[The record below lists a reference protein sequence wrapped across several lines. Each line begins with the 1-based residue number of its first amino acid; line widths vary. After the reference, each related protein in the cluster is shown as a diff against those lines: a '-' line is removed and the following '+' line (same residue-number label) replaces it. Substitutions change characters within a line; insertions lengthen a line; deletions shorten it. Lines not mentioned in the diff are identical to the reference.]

1 MSKFK
6 SILIFIFFSL
16 QTLTTY
22 SQDAGESVPL
32 LQFLKEIEKDFSS
45 NFSYADAAV
54 EGIFIDYPGKYK
66 SLEEALDFLKKN
78 TPFDYTLLRDNIIAV
93 SPVNG
98 TLNYCGFIFDLVS
111 GLPISGASINSDGQ
125 KVLSDSSGKF
135 TIKLPKNADKVTVNY
150 IGFKSLELS
159 FDDFSNTSC
168 PRFYL
173 VQQVEPLDLI
183 FLQNYITKGITKTS
197 TGELQISYRNF
208 GILPG
213 LVEPDVLQT
222 IQALPGIISSNETVS
237 YLNVRGGT
245 HDQNLFLWDG
255 IKMYQTSHF
264 FGMISAFN
272 PYLTEEVSLIKNG
285 SSVVFG
291 DGVSSVI
298 SMKTS
303 QELNDSLK
311 VSAGLNMINADIYLD
326 TPLSKKASIQLAARS
341 SYNDL
346 LETPTYRQYFNKV
359 FQNSDV
365 TNSIANATDRQDDFS
380 FFDTSLRGLFQL
392 SSKDFLRANFLYT
405 NNDLFVKQ
413 DEFRTSLIQS
423 RVSNLKQTNL
433 ASGIFYERKWND
445 KLKSN
450 VQLYGSNYTIEA
462 TNLNVISEQK
472 LSQENDVKEWGAILG
487 TDISLNTLF
496 SLKTG
501 YQINETAITN
511 FEETTGNRNPAGLRE
526 TLLTHSVYSE
536 INYVSSNLLTR
547 FRLGARAN
555 HISEFNSVHFEPR
568 LSFNQRF
575 WNFFTLEVLAEK
587 KSQTTSQVIDFQ
599 TDFLGV
605 ENRRWVLSK
614 PDEIPILIS
623 NQLSLGLNYKQNG
636 LLLNAEAYIK
646 KIDGITTQSQ
656 GFQNQ
661 FQFIRTHGS
670 YEVMGIDFLLHKDF
684 NGFSGWLSYS
694 ISENNYFFEDL
705 DPQYF
710 HNNID
715 ITNVVA
721 LGLSYDFNRIKLS
734 TGFNWHTGRPTTL
747 PVENEEVINNE
758 IQYNTP
764 NSSRLPEYFRIDLS
778 ATYTFNLMPGVKAF
792 TGVSLWNLLGNK
804 NVYNS
809 FYRLDREFE
818 LEKIDQTGLGFTPN
832 FTFRVTF

>member
-1 MSKFK
+1 MASVSFG
-6 SILIFIFFSL
+6 
-16 QTLTTY
+16 QE
-22 SQDAGESVPL
+22 AGESVPL
-32 LQFLKEIEKDFSS
+32 IQVLKEIEKDFSS
-45 NFSYADAAV
+45 NFSFADAAI
-54 EGIFIDYPGKYK
+54 EGVFIDNPAK
-66 SLEEALDFLKKN
+66 SKTLEEALAFLKKN
-78 TPFDYTLLRDNIIAV
+78 TPFDYTLLRDNIIAI
-93 SPVNG
+93 SPLNG
-98 TLNYCGFIFDLVS
+98 SISYCGYLFDLVS
-111 GLPISGASINSDGQ
+111 GLPVSGASINSNGQ
-125 KVLSDSSGKF
+125 KVLSDASGKF
-135 TIKLPKNADKVTVNY
+135 SIKLASDKKKVNVNF
-150 IGFKSLELS
+150 IGFKTLEIAV
-159 FDDFSNTSC
+159 DDLSNTNC
-168 PRFYL
+168 NRFFL
-173 VQQVEPLDLI
+173 FQKVEPLDLI

-197 TGELQISYRNF
+197 TGELQISYKNF

-285 SSVVFG
+285 SSVVYG

-298 SMKTS
+298 AMKTS
-303 QELNDSLK
+303 QEINDSLK
-311 VSAGLNMINADIYLD
+311 VSAGLNLINADLYLD
-326 TPLSKKASIQLAARS
+326 TPLNKKASLQIAARS

-346 LETPTYRQYFNKV
+346 VETPTYRQYFKKV

-392 SSKDFLRANFLYT
+392 TSKDFLRANFLFT

-423 RVSNLKQTNL
+423 RISNLKQTNL

-450 VQLYGSNYTIEA
+450 IQLYGSNYTIEA

-472 LSQENDVKEWGAILG
+472 LTQENDVKEWGAIFS
-487 TDISLNTLF
+487 TDVSLSSLF
-496 SLKTG
+496 LLKSG
-501 YQINETAITN
+501 YQINETTITN
-511 FEETTGNRNPAGLRE
+511 FEESNTSRNQAEFRE
-526 TLLTHSVYSE
+526 TLLTQSLYSE

-555 HISEFNSVHFEPR
+555 HISEFNSIHFEPR

-623 NQLSLGLNYKQNG
+623 NQLSLGLNYKRNG

-646 KIDGITTQSQ
+646 NVDGITTQSQ

-661 FQFIRTHGS
+661 FQFDRTHGD
-670 YEVMGIDFLLHKDF
+670 YEVKGIDFLLHKDF

-694 ISENNYFFEDL
+694 ISENNYFFEEL
-705 DPQYF
+705 NPQNF

-715 ITNVVA
+715 ITNTIA
-721 LGLSYDFNRIKLS
+721 LGLSYDINRFKLS
-734 TGFNWHTGRPTTL
+734 TGFNWHTGKPTTL
-747 PVENEEVINNE
+747 PVENEEIIGNE
-758 IQYNTP
+758 IQYNFP
-764 NSSRLPEYFRIDLS
+764 NSSRLPDYFRIDLS
-778 ATYTFNLMPGVKAF
+778 ATYNFNLMRGVNAF
-792 TGVSLWNLLGNK
+792 TGVSIWNLLGNK
-804 NVYNS
+804 NIYNS

-818 LEKIDQTGLGFTPN
+818 LEKIEQTGLGFTPN
-832 FTFRVTF
+832 VTFRINF

>member
-1 MSKFK
+1 MNNLKLFL
-6 SILIFIFFSL
+6 LIISFHFLALVSFG
-16 QTLTTY
+16 QEV
-22 SQDAGESVPL
+22 GESLPIV
-32 LQFLKEIEKDFSS
+32 QVLKEIEKDFSS
-45 NFSYADAAV
+45 SFSYADATL
-54 EGIFIDYPGKYK
+54 EGIFIDNPPKANT
-66 SLEEALDFLKKN
+66 LEEALNFLRKN
-78 TPFDYTLLRDNIIAV
+78 TPFDYTLLTDNIIAI
-93 SPVNG
+93 SPLNG
-98 TLNYCGFIFDLVS
+98 TNSYCGFIFDLVS
-111 GLPISGASINSDGQ
+111 GLPVSGASINSNGL
-125 KVLSDSSGKF
+125 KVLSDDSGKF
-135 TIKLPKNADKVTVNY
+135 TIKLAENDGKITVNY
-150 IGFKSLELS
+150 LGFKTLEIAV
-159 FDDFSNTSC
+159 DDFSNTSC
-168 PRFYL
+168 TRFYL
-173 VQQVEPLDLI
+173 FQKVEPLDLI

-197 TGELQISYRNF
+197 TGELQISYKDF

-285 SSVVFG
+285 SSVLYG

-298 SMKTS
+298 AMKTS
-303 QELNDSLK
+303 QEINDSLK

-326 TPLSKKASIQLAARS
+326 TPLNKKASLQIAARS
-341 SYNDL
+341 SYNDIV
-346 LETPTYRQYFNKV
+346 ETPTYRQYFKKV
-359 FQNSDV
+359 FQNSDL
-365 TNSIANATDRQDDFS
+365 TNSIVNATNRQDDFS
-380 FFDTSLRGLFQL
+380 FFDTSLRGLYQL
-392 SSKDFLRANFLYT
+392 TQKDFLRTNLLFT

-423 RVSNLKQTNL
+423 RISNLKQTNL

-450 VQLYGSNYTIEA
+450 IQLYGSNYTIEA

-472 LSQENDVKEWGAILG
+472 LTQKNDVKEWGAILS
-487 TDISLNTLF
+487 TDLSLSSLF
-496 SLKTG
+496 SLKSG
-501 YQINETAITN
+501 YQINETTITN
-511 FEETTGNRNPAGLRE
+511 FEETNTSRNQAGFRE
-526 TLLTHSVYSE
+526 TLLTQSHYSE
-536 INYVSSNLLTR
+536 INYVSLNLFTR

-555 HISEFNSVHFEPR
+555 YISKFNSIHIEPR

-575 WNFFTLEVLAEK
+575 WNFFTLEVLAEQ

-623 NQLSLGLNYKQNG
+623 KQISLGLNYKRNG

-646 KIDGITTQSQ
+646 NVDGITTQSQ

-661 FQFIRTHGS
+661 FQFIRTHGN

-694 ISENNYFFEDL
+694 ISENNYFFEEL
-705 DPQYF
+705 DPQHF

-721 LGLSYDFNRIKLS
+721 LGLSYDFNRFKLS

-747 PVENEEVINNE
+747 PVENEEIINNE
-758 IQYNTP
+758 IQYSSPNTT
-764 NSSRLPEYFRIDLS
+764 RLPEYFRIDLS
-778 ATYTFNLMPGVKAF
+778 VTYNFKLMTGVKAF

-804 NVYNS
+804 NIYNS
-809 FYRLDREFE
+809 FYRLDRDFE
-818 LEKIDQTGLGFTPN
+818 IEKIEQTGLGFTPN
-832 FTFRVTF
+832 VTFRVSF

>member
-1 MSKFK
+1 MNK
-6 SILIFIFFSL
+6 LIVFLLIITSNFLASVSFG
-16 QTLTTY
+16 QE
-22 SQDAGESVPL
+22 AGESVPL
-32 LQFLKEIEKDFSS
+32 IQVLKEIEKDFSS
-45 NFSYADAAV
+45 NFSFADAAI
-54 EGIFIDYPGKYK
+54 EGVFIDNPAK
-66 SLEEALDFLKKN
+66 SKTLEEALAFLKKN
-78 TPFDYTLLRDNIIAV
+78 TPFDYTLLRDNIIAI
-93 SPVNG
+93 SPLNG
-98 TLNYCGFIFDLVS
+98 SISYCGYLFDLVS
-111 GLPISGASINSDGQ
+111 GLPVSGASINSNGQ
-125 KVLSDSSGKF
+125 KVLSDASGKF
-135 TIKLPKNADKVTVNY
+135 SIKLASDKKKVNVNF
-150 IGFKSLELS
+150 IGFKTLEIAV
-159 FDDFSNTSC
+159 DDLSNTNC
-168 PRFYL
+168 NRFFL
-173 VQQVEPLDLI
+173 FQKVEPLDLI

-197 TGELQISYRNF
+197 TGELQISYKNF

-285 SSVVFG
+285 SSVVYG

-298 SMKTS
+298 AMKTS
-303 QELNDSLK
+303 QEINDSLK
-311 VSAGLNMINADIYLD
+311 VSAGLNLINADLYLD
-326 TPLSKKASIQLAARS
+326 TPLNKKASLQIAARS

-346 LETPTYRQYFNKV
+346 VETPTYRQYFKKV

-392 SSKDFLRANFLYT
+392 TSKDFLRANFLFT

-423 RVSNLKQTNL
+423 RISNLKQTNL

-450 VQLYGSNYTIEA
+450 IQLYGSNYTIEA

-472 LSQENDVKEWGAILG
+472 LTQENDVKEWGAIFS
-487 TDISLNTLF
+487 TDVSLSSLF
-496 SLKTG
+496 LLKSG
-501 YQINETAITN
+501 YQINETTITN
-511 FEETTGNRNPAGLRE
+511 FEESNTSRNQAEFRE
-526 TLLTHSVYSE
+526 TLLTQSLYSE

-555 HISEFNSVHFEPR
+555 HISEFNSIHFEPR

-623 NQLSLGLNYKQNG
+623 NQLSLGLNYKRNG

-646 KIDGITTQSQ
+646 NVDGITTQSQ

-661 FQFIRTHGS
+661 FQFDRTHGD
-670 YEVMGIDFLLHKDF
+670 YEVKGIDFLLHKDF

-694 ISENNYFFEDL
+694 ISENNYFFEEL
-705 DPQYF
+705 NPQNF

-715 ITNVVA
+715 ITNTIA
-721 LGLSYDFNRIKLS
+721 LGLSYDINRFKLS
-734 TGFNWHTGRPTTL
+734 TGFNWHTGKPTTL
-747 PVENEEVINNE
+747 PVENEEIIGNE
-758 IQYNTP
+758 IQYNFP
-764 NSSRLPEYFRIDLS
+764 NSSRLPDYFRIDLS
-778 ATYTFNLMPGVKAF
+778 ATYNFNLMRGVNAF
-792 TGVSLWNLLGNK
+792 TGVSIWNLLGNK
-804 NVYNS
+804 NIYNS

-818 LEKIDQTGLGFTPN
+818 LEKIEQTGLGFTPN
-832 FTFRVTF
+832 VTFRINF

>member
-1 MSKFK
+1 VNKFK
-6 SILIFIFFSL
+6 RLLIFIFLSFPALLTFS
-16 QTLTTY
+16 QEA
-22 SQDAGESVPL
+22 SESLPL
-32 LQFLKEIEKDFSS
+32 IQVLKEIEKDFSS
-45 NFSYADAAV
+45 NFSYADASL
-54 EGIFIDYPGKYK
+54 EGIFIDNPSKFNT
-66 SLEEALDFLKKN
+66 LEEALDFLRKN
-78 TPFDYTLLRDNIIAV
+78 TPFDYTLLTDKIIAI

-98 TLNYCGFIFDLVS
+98 SISYCGFIFDLVS
-111 GLPISGASINSDGQ
+111 GLPVSGASVNSNDQ
-125 KVLSDSSGKF
+125 KVSSDESGKF
-135 TIKLPKNADKVTVNY
+135 SIKLTQDTEKVTVNF
-150 IGFKSLELS
+150 IGFNTLELTI
-159 FDDFSNTSC
+159 DDFSRTSC
-168 PRFYL
+168 NRFYL
-173 VQQVEPLDLI
+173 VQKVEPLNLI
-183 FLQNYITKGITKTS
+183 FLQNYITKGIAKAS
-197 TGELQISYRNF
+197 TGELQISYKDF

-285 SSVVFG
+285 TSVVFG

-303 QELNDSLK
+303 REINDSLK

-326 TPLSKKASIQLAARS
+326 TPLNEKASLQIAARS

-346 LETPTYRQYFNKV
+346 VETPTYRQYFNKV

-380 FFDTSLRGLFQL
+380 FFDTSLRGLFQIT
-392 SSKDFLRANFLYT
+392 SKDFLRVNFLFT

-413 DEFRTSLIQS
+413 DEFRNSLIQS
-423 RVSNLKQTNL
+423 RISNLRQTNL

-445 KLKSN
+445 KLRSN

-462 TNLNVISEQK
+462 TNLNVISQQK
-472 LSQENDVKEWGAILG
+472 LTQENDVKEWGAILE
-487 TDISLNTLF
+487 TDASLSQLL
-496 SLKTG
+496 SLKAG
-501 YQINETAITN
+501 YQINETTITN
-511 FEETTGNRNPAGLRE
+511 FEETNTSRNPAELRE
-526 TLLTHSVYSE
+526 TLITQSLFSE

-555 HISEFNSVHFEPR
+555 HISEFNRIYFEPR

-575 WNFFTLEVLAEK
+575 WNFFALEVLAEQ

-614 PDEIPILIS
+614 TDQIPILTS
-623 NQLSLGLNYKQNG
+623 NQISLGLNYKRNG

-646 KIDGITTQSQ
+646 NVDGITTQSQ

-661 FQFIRTHGS
+661 FQFTRTHGS
-670 YEVMGIDFLLHKDF
+670 YEVKGIDFLLHKDF

-694 ISENNYFFEDL
+694 ISENNYYFEDL
-705 DPQYF
+705 DPQHF

-715 ITNVVA
+715 ITNAIA
-721 LGLSYDFNRIKLS
+721 LGLSYDFKRFKLS

-747 PVENEEVINNE
+747 PDENEEIINNE
-758 IQYNTP
+758 IQYSTP
-764 NSSRLPEYFRIDLS
+764 NSSRLAEYFRIDLS
-778 ATYTFNLMPGVKAF
+778 ATYRFNLMPGVSAF

-804 NVYNS
+804 NVYNT
-809 FYRLDREFE
+809 FYRLDRDFE
-818 LEKIDQTGLGFTPN
+818 IEKIEQTGLGFTPN
-832 FTFRVTF
+832 VTFRVNF

>member
-1 MSKFK
+1 MNKFK
-6 SILIFIFFSL
+6 RLLIFIFLSFPALLTFS
-16 QTLTTY
+16 QEA
-22 SQDAGESVPL
+22 SESLPL
-32 LQFLKEIEKDFSS
+32 IQVLKEIEKDFSS
-45 NFSYADAAV
+45 NFSYADASL
-54 EGIFIDYPGKYK
+54 EGIFIDNPSKFNT
-66 SLEEALDFLKKN
+66 LEEALDFLRKN
-78 TPFDYTLLRDNIIAV
+78 TPFDYTLLTDKIIAI

-98 TLNYCGFIFDLVS
+98 SISYCGFIFDLVS
-111 GLPISGASINSDGQ
+111 GLPVSGASVNSNDQ
-125 KVLSDSSGKF
+125 KVSSDESGKF
-135 TIKLPKNADKVTVNY
+135 SIKLTQDTEKVTVNF
-150 IGFKSLELS
+150 IGFNTLELTI
-159 FDDFSNTSC
+159 DDFSRTSC
-168 PRFYL
+168 NRFYL
-173 VQQVEPLDLI
+173 VQKVEPLNLI
-183 FLQNYITKGITKTS
+183 FLQNYITKGIAKAS
-197 TGELQISYRNF
+197 TGELQISYKDF

-285 SSVVFG
+285 TSVVFG

-303 QELNDSLK
+303 REINDSLK

-326 TPLSKKASIQLAARS
+326 TPLNEKASLQIAARS

-346 LETPTYRQYFNKV
+346 VETPTYRQYFNKV

-380 FFDTSLRGLFQL
+380 FFDTSLRGLFQIT
-392 SSKDFLRANFLYT
+392 SKDFLRVNFLFT

-413 DEFRTSLIQS
+413 DEFRNSLIQS
-423 RVSNLKQTNL
+423 RISNLRQTNL

-445 KLKSN
+445 KLRSN

-462 TNLNVISEQK
+462 TNLNVISQQK
-472 LSQENDVKEWGAILG
+472 LTQENDVKEWGAILE
-487 TDISLNTLF
+487 TDASLSQLL
-496 SLKTG
+496 SLKAG
-501 YQINETAITN
+501 YQINETTITN
-511 FEETTGNRNPAGLRE
+511 FEETNTSRNPAELRE
-526 TLLTHSVYSE
+526 TLITQSLFSE

-555 HISEFNSVHFEPR
+555 HISEFNRIYFEPR

-575 WNFFTLEVLAEK
+575 WNFFALEVLAEQ

-614 PDEIPILIS
+614 TDQIPILTS
-623 NQLSLGLNYKQNG
+623 NQISLGLNYKRNG

-646 KIDGITTQSQ
+646 NVDGITTQSQ

-661 FQFIRTHGS
+661 FQFTRTHGS
-670 YEVMGIDFLLHKDF
+670 YEVKGIDFLLHKDF

-694 ISENNYFFEDL
+694 ISENNYYFEDL
-705 DPQYF
+705 DPQHF

-715 ITNVVA
+715 ITNAIA
-721 LGLSYDFNRIKLS
+721 LGLSYDFKRFKLS

-747 PVENEEVINNE
+747 PDENEEIINNE
-758 IQYNTP
+758 IQYSTP
-764 NSSRLPEYFRIDLS
+764 NSSRLAEYFRIDLS
-778 ATYTFNLMPGVKAF
+778 ATYRFNLMPGVSAF

-804 NVYNS
+804 NVYNT
-809 FYRLDREFE
+809 FYRLDRDFE
-818 LEKIDQTGLGFTPN
+818 IEKIEQTGLGFTPN
-832 FTFRVTF
+832 VTFRVNF